1 MTSSVSP
8 EADDSQ
14 GERVDRSLRA
24 DGPIA
29 RLAGYFYRDTRLMGL
44 MVALIVVAGLSS
56 FAVLP
61 RMEDPMLLR
70 RVAMINT
77 RLPGADATRVES
89 LITEKIEDQLRDI
102 EEVKEL
108 RSVSRA
114 GISTVLVEL
123 LDEVDETDTVWSR
136 VRSRVEDSIAKL
148 PPEASRPRFEEL
160 RARAY
165 AMIVGVVWDRPGPA
179 DLRLLRRLAKQLQDQ
194 LQLVPGSETVDRFG
208 DPGEVILVTIHPA
221 RAASMGV
228 TPADIAARVQGYDAK
243 QTAGQ
248 LRSPSLEMLIEV
260 GNQLDAVEQISAIP
274 IVKFRGRDVR
284 LGDVADVRLQIPEPP
299 PRGALLEGG
308 EAVVLGV
315 MVRPEMRIDH
325 WTSRAEALLADFNR
339 AVPEGIRTELVL
351 RQSHYVDQRLHSLT
365 WNLLAGATAVSTL
378 ICFLM
383 GWRSA
388 VLVTLTLP
396 LASLMVLFGLKV
408 QHIPIH
414 QMSVTGLIIALGLLI
429 DNAIVIVDEVRSR
442 LRGGATPERAM
453 IASVSHLAAP
463 LFGSTLTTALA
474 FAPIALMPGPSG
486 EFVGSIAI
494 SVILAIFSSLLLAL
508 TVIPALAARVLSR
521 DRDRQGS
528 RFSKP
533 DTRKKLD
540 RENPRRSIAQRCGW
554 SDGLS
559 LPRAAGIYRWLI
571 RQCVRRPWVGIS
583 AALVLPVA
591 GFLSAPFLEEQFF
604 PPSGRNQF
612 HITIERPPTST
623 LAQTRQTAALVDSV
637 ARQMGA
643 ERIDWF
649 FGESAPQFYYNVI
662 ANRRGTDNYAQG
674 LVTLAPDSDPLHLVT
689 SLQERLDET
698 ILSSRVVVRQLEQGP
713 PFRAPVEVRLYGP
726 DLEVLQNVGHEVR
739 RMLSA
744 MPEVVAVQ
752 TDLNEVLPQLSVQVD
767 AAAAVQ
773 AGVTPE
779 EVARQL
785 NTALEG
791 STGGSVLQDNEEIP
805 ILVRVG
811 DSDRASWSQVRSM
824 DLVLPMSAAGEGSGG
839 DPNEEGPAAVRL
851 TPVSAFASF
860 TLRPEAAAI
869 PRRDRRRMNEVGAFV
884 RAGVLPSV
892 VQSKIEQL
900 LSPERFP
907 LPPGVTLE
915 YGGEASQRDSAVGN
929 LFSTVGV
936 LVVLMA
942 ATLVLS
948 FGSFR
953 MAALIALVAALA
965 VGLGLGAL
973 SVGGYPFGF
982 MAIIGTMGLIGVA
995 INDSIVVLASI
1006 RANPAAAAGDVDATV
1021 GEVMHATRHVMAT
1034 TLTTMAGFTPL
1045 ILDGGAFWPP
1055 MAVAIAGGVSGATLL
1070 ALVLVPSLHRWLV
1083 RPRSGSPVSVE
1094 SRLHSPVS
1102 LA

>member
-1 MTSSVSP
+1 VSSSVDP
-8 EADDSQ
+8 ATN
-14 GERVDRSLRA
+14 DRRGQSHRAIPQA
-24 DGPIA
+24 DGVVA
-29 RLAGYFYRDTRLMGL
+29 RLADTFYRDVRLMGL
-44 MVALIVVAGLSS
+44 VITLIGVAGVSS
-56 FAVLP
+56 FAIMP
-61 RMEDPMLLR
+61 RMEDPMLLQ

-114 GISTVLVEL
+114 GISTVSIEL
-123 LDEVDETDTVWSR
+123 LDEIDETDAVWSR
-136 VRSRVEDSIAKL
+136 VRSRVEDSIAEL

-165 AMIVGVVWDRPGPA
+165 ALIVGIVWDRSAPA
-179 DLRLLRRLAKQLQDQ
+179 DLRLLRRLAKQLQDE
-194 LQLVPGSETVDRFG
+194 LQMIPGTETVDRFG
-208 DPGEVILVTIHPA
+208 DPGEVILVTIDPK

-228 TPADIAARVQGYDAK
+228 TPADVATRVQGYDAK

-248 LRSPSLEMLIEV
+248 LRSQSLEMLIEV
-260 GNQLDAVEQISAIP
+260 GNQLDAVEQLAAIP
-274 IVKFRGRDVR
+274 VAKSGGRDVR
-284 LGDVADVRLQIPEPP
+284 LGDVARVRLQVPDPL
-299 PRGALLEGG
+299 PRAALVDGR

-315 MVRPEMRIDH
+315 MVRPASRIDF
-325 WTSRAEALLADFNR
+325 WTERAEQVLTAFERTA
-339 AVPEGIRTELVL
+339 PEGIRTDVVL
-351 RQSHYVDQRLHSLT
+351 RQSDYVDQRLRSLT

-388 VLVTLTLP
+388 ILVTLTLP
-396 LASLMVLFGLKV
+396 LASLMVLFGLRS
-408 QHIPIH
+408 QDIPIH
-414 QMSVTGLIIALGLLI
+414 QMSITGLIIALGLLI

-442 LRGGATPERAM
+442 LRAGVRPEAAM
-453 IASVSHLAAP
+453 VASVSHLAGP

-494 SVILAIFSSLLLAL
+494 SVILAIFSSLVLAL
-508 TVIPALAARVLSR
+508 TVIPSLAARLLSR
-521 DRDRQGS
+521 ESDRGHRQPNPVGG
-528 RFSKP
+528 K
-533 DTRKKLD
+533 TRSGL
-540 RENPRRSIAQRCGW
+540 IMQWCGW
-554 SDGLS
+554 TDGLT
-559 LPRAAGIYRWLI
+559 LPRVAVLYRGVI

-583 AALVLPVA
+583 AALVLPIA

-612 HITIERPPTST
+612 HMTIERPPTST
-623 LAQTRQTAALVDSV
+623 IAQTRKTAALVDRI
-637 ARQMGA
+637 AREMGA

-662 ANRRGTDNYAQG
+662 ASRRGTDNYAQG
-674 LVTLAPDSDPLHLVT
+674 LVTLPAASDPGQLIAA
-689 SLQERLDET
+689 LQRQLDEK
-698 ILSSRVVVRQLEQGP
+698 ILSSRVLVRQLEQGP
-713 PFRAPVEVRLYGP
+713 PFQAPVEVRLYGP
-726 DLEVLQNVGHEVR
+726 DLEVLRGLGHEVR

-752 TDLNEVLPQLSVQVD
+752 TDLNEVLPQLSVDVNET
-767 AAAAVQ
+767 AAVQ
-773 AGVTPE
+773 AGVTPQ

-791 STGGSVLQDNEEIP
+791 STGGSVLQDNEQIP
-805 ILVRVG
+805 VLVRVG
-811 DSDRASWSQVRSM
+811 EPDRASWARVRSM
-824 DLVLPMSAAGEGSGG
+824 DLVLPPALPGETEKASADNNRGA
-839 DPNEEGPAAVRL
+839 NMRV

-860 TLRPEAAAI
+860 SLRPEAAAI
-869 PRRDRRRMNEVGAFV
+869 PRRDRRRVNEVGAFI

-892 VQSKIEQL
+892 VQGKIETL
-900 LSPERFP
+900 LSAEQFS
-907 LPPGVTLE
+907 LPQGVTLE
-915 YGGEASQRDSAVGN
+915 YGGEASKRDSAIGN

-965 VGLGLGAL
+965 IGLGLGAL
-973 SVGGYPFGF
+973 QVGGYPFGF

-1006 RANPAAAAGDVDATV
+1006 RANPFAVKGDVEATV
-1021 GEVMHATRHVMAT
+1021 DEVMHATRHVVAT

-1083 RPRSGSPVSVE
+1083 RPAAIST
-1094 SRLHSPVS
+1094 
-1102 LA
+1102 